1 MRATC
6 SKGAVAAGR
15 MQNRER
21 VRSID
26 AREAKQEK
34 KNKRALFFNFL
45 STCAA
50 LAVVKKSSRCW
61 IFIHSRLPA
70 WRNAFKERERR
81 RKGEKEEKG
90 EKGRCFL
97 LSRWFFVFFSFLFF
111 STSTSS
117 LSPRLSL
124 SLSLVLAVFWKVF
137 VTYCFTESQRRF
149 FLLSELSE
157 CSSESGEQ
165 GEDERGKKER
175 KRKRSIIRQMP
186 RCFALQHGAHKCGG
200 GTPATA
206 KRR

>member
-81 RKGEKEEKG
+81 RTKKSLVKEKNEE
-90 EKGRCFL
+90 
-97 LSRWFFVFFSFLFF
+97 LSNLCDTPKRI
-111 STSTSS
+111 TSPSS
-117 LSPRLSL
+117 SNSLALSPFLSL
-124 SLSLVLAVFWKVF
+124 CDANERETLLRPERIVEGK
-137 VTYCFTESQRRF
+137 TRKNRRK
-149 FLLSELSE
+149 
-157 CSSESGEQ
+157 
-165 GEDERGKKER
+165 DKKQDTK
-175 KRKRSIIRQMP
+175 KRLKRN
-186 RCFALQHGAHKCGG
+186 
-200 GTPATA
+200 
-206 KRR
+206 